1 MYWFYV
7 VFFSSD
13 VTSVVRVV
21 PSLQLRVML
30 LLRLRTA
37 VDLVVV
43 VVVPVCVCVNIKKSE
58 DSKETFGST
67 SIIERKKIKR
77 WDENVKRYIC
87 TQVHERER
95 EREGDSERVRE
106 REKEKERTLTRRVR
120 FEKNFETRFADS
132 QIPSSIPYSVV
143 STPSLIFILLYQCY
157 ISGLWEKTFDKCQMS
172 SLKGTNDFFGFVFWL
187 TVDTQSAALW
197 ELSTRSTL
205 QISMYY
211 LLVEYVY
218 YCCINAKLRSRR
230 IAVSSG

>member
-21 PSLQLRVML
+21 PSLRLRVML

-172 SLKGTNDFFGFVFWL
+172 SLKGTNDFFWFRFLIDGWHTERRVVRAQYTIYSSNINVLL
-187 TVDTQSAALW
+187 TCRV
-197 ELSTRSTL
+197 R
-205 QISMYY
+205 
-211 LLVEYVY
+211 LLLLHQ
-218 YCCINAKLRSRR
+218 C
-230 IAVSSG
+230 